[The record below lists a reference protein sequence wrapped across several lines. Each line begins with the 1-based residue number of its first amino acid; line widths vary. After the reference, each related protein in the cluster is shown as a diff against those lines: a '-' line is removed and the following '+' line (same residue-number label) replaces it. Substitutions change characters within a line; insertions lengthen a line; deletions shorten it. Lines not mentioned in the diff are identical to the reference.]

1 MSIANISA
9 ALEKKLAALG
19 AFATAAENVV
29 FTPVNGVPYQIL
41 NLLINNPVD
50 HAVNFDITEQR
61 GIFQISLMYPLGTG
75 RGAAQ
80 ARAQAIADHFKPAQ
94 DLVEAGT
101 KVEIRQTVK
110 IGQGYEDEGRWRV
123 PVSVYWNSFS

>member
-1 MSIANISA
+1 MSNGNISA

-19 AFATAAENVV
+19 AFATAHENVV
-29 FTPVNGVPYQIL
+29 YTPVNGTPYQIL
-41 NLLINNPVD
+41 NLLLNNPID
-50 HAVNFDITEQR
+50 HAVTLDVTEQR
-61 GIFQISLMYPLGTG
+61 GLLQISLMYPLGAG
-75 RGAAQ
+75 RGPAQ

-94 DLVEAGT
+94 DLIESGT

-110 IGQGYEDEGRWRV
+110 IGQGYEDSGRWRV

>member
-19 AFATAAENVV
+19 PFATAAENVV
-29 FTPVNGVPYQIL
+29 YAPVNGTPYQIL

-50 HAVNFDITEQR
+50 HAVNFDINEQR
-61 GIFQISLMYPLGTG
+61 GIFQISLMYPLGVG

-80 ARAQAIADHFKPAQ
+80 YRAQAISAHFAPAQ
-94 DLVEAGT
+94 DLIEAGT